1 MRTLSLPVKS
11 ILSNQKTFFMKKL
24 LFLLLPAA
32 LLLSFSLPS
41 GSLTKEERENA
52 VKSLKETKT
61 NLLQSLKNLSDAQ
74 VNFKATPERWSIKEC
89 VEHITLAEKGLW
101 QMEEASLKAAA
112 TPEKRSE
119 VKITDDGLMKIIT
132 DRSQKQTA
140 PEPFRPEKYKV
151 AELADVVKDFTA
163 ERNELIE
170 FVKKTDDDMRN
181 HMVTMP
187 FGTIDSYQLLLM
199 ISGHCNRHTQQINE
213 VKADPNYPK
222 N

>member
-1 MRTLSLPVKS
+1 
-11 ILSNQKTFFMKKL
+11 MKKL

-52 VKSLKETKT
+52 VKSLKETKS

-74 VNFKATPERWSIKEC
+74 VNFKAAPERWSIKEC

-112 TPEKRSE
+112 TPDKRSE

-151 AELADVVKDFTA
+151 AELSDVVKDFTA

>member
-1 MRTLSLPVKS
+1 
-11 ILSNQKTFFMKKL
+11 
-24 LFLLLPAA
+24 LLPAA

-52 VKSLKETKT
+52 VKSLKETKS

-74 VNFKATPERWSIKEC
+74 VNFKAAPERWSIKEC

-112 TPEKRSE
+112 TPDKRSE

-151 AELADVVKDFTA
+151 AELSDVVKDFTA

>member
-1 MRTLSLPVKS
+1 M
-11 ILSNQKTFFMKKL
+11 QKL

-52 VKSLKETKT
+52 VKSLKETKS

-74 VNFKATPERWSIKEC
+74 VNFKASPERWSIKEC

-132 DRSQKQTA
+132 DRSQKLTA

-151 AELADVVKDFTA
+151 AELSDVVKDFTA

>member
-1 MRTLSLPVKS
+1 M
-11 ILSNQKTFFMKKL
+11 
-24 LFLLLPAA
+24 LPAA

-52 VKSLKETKT
+52 VKSLKETKS

-74 VNFKATPERWSIKEC
+74 VNFKAAPERWSIKEC

-112 TPEKRSE
+112 TPDKRSE

-151 AELADVVKDFTA
+151 AELSDVVKDFTA

>member
-1 MRTLSLPVKS
+1 LRTLSLPVKS

-52 VKSLKETKT
+52 VKSLKETKS

-74 VNFKATPERWSIKEC
+74 VNFKAAPERWSIKEC

-112 TPEKRSE
+112 TPDKRSE

-151 AELADVVKDFTA
+151 AELSDVVKDFTA

>member
-1 MRTLSLPVKS
+1 
-11 ILSNQKTFFMKKL
+11 MKKL

-52 VKSLKETKT
+52 VKSLKETKS

-74 VNFKATPERWSIKEC
+74 VNFKASPERWSIKEC

-151 AELADVVKDFTA
+151 AELSDVVKDFTA

>member
-52 VKSLKETKT
+52 VKSLKETKS

-74 VNFKATPERWSIKEC
+74 VNFKAAPERWSIKEC

-112 TPEKRSE
+112 TPDKRSE

-151 AELADVVKDFTA
+151 AELSDVVKDFTA